1 MVIPFNDLKRL
12 KELFDL
18 EGKLMPTEL
27 IKDCA
32 IEVLEELPETKLRD
46 VYDYLIKLKY
56 SK

>member
-18 EGKLMPTEL
+18 ENKSMPPQL

-32 IEVLEELPETKLRD
+32 MEVLEELPESKLIE